1 MARTVASLA
10 VLEAGRLARSVLVLA
25 GLVAGAAV
33 VYEIG
38 IGQAQPGWWAVA
50 WGIGYGQL
58 VLGLTVL
65 VAAQLAAG
73 RARRDG
79 MAELY
84 RSFPAAASTRVLAQ
98 LIGLL
103 GAVPASLVLIGGTAA
118 VLELRG
124 AAGRPAS
131 RRWPPACCW

>member
-1 MARTVASLA
+1 MASLA
-10 VLEAGRLARSVLVLA
+10 VVEAGRLARSVLVLA
-25 GLVAGAAV
+25 SLVRGATM

-38 IGQAQPGWWAVA
+38 IGPAQPAWWAVA

-124 AAGRPAS
+124 APRPAS